1 MGPSYLPSSY
11 FESTALAFAGRLL
24 HNESTALT
32 LGIVEG
38 EVLTTIHHLIVG
50 AGPVGSSTAIRLAD
64 LGHRVTVLSRSGN
77 GPTHPGIDLVSGD
90 ANDVDTLTRHLDGSG
105 ALVNAANPE
114 YHRWPQDWPPLHQA
128 MCAAAERSGSL
139 LVVMDNLYAF
149 GAGAPMPMREDSPM
163 HPTGHKGAVRAE
175 MAASLMEAHAAGRL
189 RAALVRASDFYG
201 PGVRNSAFGDRVVP
215 NVIAGKKV
223 GMLGS
228 LDVPH
233 SVSYMPD
240 IASTIVAVITQ
251 PKAAGQTW
259 LVPNAPA
266 VTQKEMVEAFARAA
280 GTKVKVSA
288 LPRIAITVGGI
299 AVPMIREV
307 KETWY
312 QFAEPFITDSTR
324 TENEL
329 GVRATSIEDGA
340 AATVA
345 WWRSQSA
352 L

>member
-1 MGPSYLPSSY
+1 M
-11 FESTALAFAGRLL
+11 
-24 HNESTALT
+24 
-32 LGIVEG
+32 
-38 EVLTTIHHLIVG
+38 
-50 AGPVGSSTAIRLAD
+50 
-64 LGHRVTVLSRSGN
+64 LSRSGK
-77 GPTHPGIDLVSGD
+77 GPTHPSIDLVSGD
-90 ANDVDTLTRHLDGSG
+90 ATDVDTLTRHLDVSG
-105 ALVNAANPE
+105 ALVNAANPP
-114 YHRWPQDWPPLHQA
+114 YHRWPQEWPPLHRA
-128 MCAAAERSGSL
+128 MCTAAERTGAL

-149 GAGAPMPMREDSPM
+149 GANASMPMRENSPL
-163 HPTGHKGAVRAE
+163 HPTGRKGAVRAE
-175 MAASLMEAHAAGRL
+175 MATSLLDAHSAGRL

-201 PGVRNSAFGDRVVP
+201 PEVRNSAFGDRVVP

-223 GMLGS
+223 SMLGS

-240 IASTIVAVITQ
+240 ITSTFVAVITQ
-251 PKAAGQTW
+251 PQAAGQTW

-266 VTQKEMVEAFARAA
+266 VTQREMVEAFARAA
-280 GTKVKVSA
+280 GTKARVST

-299 AVPMIREV
+299 AVPMIREL

-312 QFAEPFITDSTR
+312 QFAEPFITDSTH

-345 WWRSQSA
+345 WWRSQST

>member
-1 MGPSYLPSSY
+1 M
-11 FESTALAFAGRLL
+11 
-24 HNESTALT
+24 
-32 LGIVEG
+32 
-38 EVLTTIHHLIVG
+38 TTIHHLIVG
-50 AGPVGSSTAIRLAD
+50 AGPVGSTTAVLLAD

-105 ALVNAANPE
+105 ALVNAANPP
-114 YHRWPQDWPPLHQA
+114 YHRWPQEWPPLHRA
-128 MCAAAERSGSL
+128 MCTAAERTGAL

-149 GAGAPMPMREDSPM
+149 GAKAAMPMRDGSPL

-175 MAASLMEAHAAGRL
+175 MAKSLLDAHAAGTL

-223 GMLGS
+223 SMLGS

-240 IASTIVAVITQ
+240 VAATFVAIVTR
-251 PKAAGQTW
+251 PEAAGQTW

-280 GTKVKVSA
+280 GTQAKVSA
-288 LPRIAITVGGI
+288 LPRIAITIGGI
-299 AVPMIREV
+299 AVPMLREL

-312 QFAEPFITDSTR
+312 QFAEPFTTDSTR
-324 TENEL
+324 TEAEL
-329 GVRATSIEDGA
+329 GIGATPIEDGA
-340 AATVA
+340 DATVA
-345 WWRSQSA
+345 WWRSQSKA
-352 L
+352 

>member
-1 MGPSYLPSSY
+1 MS
-11 FESTALAFAGRLL
+11 
-24 HNESTALT
+24 
-32 LGIVEG
+32 
-38 EVLTTIHHLIVG
+38 TIHHLVVG

-77 GPTHPGIDLVSGD
+77 GPAHPGIDLVSGD
-90 ANDVDTLTRHLDGSG
+90 ANDVDSLTRHLDGSG
-105 ALVNAANPE
+105 ALVNAANPP
-114 YHRWPQDWPPLHQA
+114 YHRWPQEWPPLHRA
-128 MCAAAERSGSL
+128 MCTAAERTGAL

-149 GAGAPMPMREDSPM
+149 GAKASMPMREDTSM
-163 HPTGHKGAVRAE
+163 RPTGHKGAVRAE
-175 MAASLMEAHAAGRL
+175 MATSLLDAHSAGRL

-201 PGVRNSAFGDRVVP
+201 PEVRNSAFGDRVVP
-215 NVIAGKKV
+215 NVIAGKQV
-223 GMLGS
+223 SMLGS

-240 IASTIVAVITQ
+240 IAATFVAVITQ
-251 PKAAGQTW
+251 PQAAGHTW

-266 VTQKEMVEAFARAA
+266 VTQREMVEAFARAA
-280 GTKVKVSA
+280 GTQAKVSA
-288 LPRIAITVGGI
+288 LPWIAITVGGI
-299 AVPMIREV
+299 AVPMIREL

-329 GVRATSIEDGA
+329 EVRATSIDDGA

>member
-1 MGPSYLPSSY
+1 
-11 FESTALAFAGRLL
+11 
-24 HNESTALT
+24 
-32 LGIVEG
+32 
-38 EVLTTIHHLIVG
+38 
-50 AGPVGSSTAIRLAD
+50 
-64 LGHRVTVLSRSGN
+64 
-77 GPTHPGIDLVSGD
+77 
-90 ANDVDTLTRHLDGSG
+90 
-105 ALVNAANPE
+105 
-114 YHRWPQDWPPLHQA
+114 
-128 MCAAAERSGSL
+128 
-139 LVVMDNLYAF
+139 MDNLYAF
-149 GAGAPMPMREDSPM
+149 GANASMPMRDDSPL

-175 MAASLMEAHAAGRL
+175 MARSLLDGHSAGRL

-215 NVIAGKKV
+215 NVIANKKV
-223 GMLGS
+223 SMLGS

-240 IASTIVAVITQ
+240 IAATLVAVITKPQ
-251 PKAAGQTW
+251 AAGQTW

-266 VTQKEMVEAFARAA
+266 VTQREMVEAFARAA
-280 GTKVKVSA
+280 GTQVKVSA
-288 LPRIAITVGGI
+288 LPRLAITLGGI
-299 AVPMIREV
+299 VVPMIREL

-345 WWRSQSA
+345 WWRSQSKV
-352 L
+352 